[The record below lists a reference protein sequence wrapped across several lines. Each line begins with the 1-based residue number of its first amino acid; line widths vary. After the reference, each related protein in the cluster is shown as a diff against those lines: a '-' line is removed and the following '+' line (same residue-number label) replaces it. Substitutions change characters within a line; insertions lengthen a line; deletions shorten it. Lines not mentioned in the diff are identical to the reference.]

1 MNAPGAPQEP
11 AQPGLPP
18 NLEDLVPA
26 FALGAADP
34 DEAAALLH
42 ALALPFADSPATS
55 KLADDLAA
63 YLDLGDLLA
72 YSVPPAAAPSALE
85 QQLRSAL
92 AMTAAAGEG
101 HPAASLGLGAASAPL
116 YSAKSL
122 PAAQQRDQGRRWHW
136 PQILA
141 AAASAAAALLLLLN
155 MFWVREIG
163 ALRTS
168 QAALQQQLDTQ
179 SAQFAADMADH
190 QHTLET
196 QAQQIATQDSILA
209 QLVAGRTERYT
220 MHAVQPGSSAVAEVA
235 WLDQDN
241 TAILRAEGFPPLAE
255 GQAYQLWLLHG
266 DTRTSGGLFTVDDTG
281 CGTYI
286 FHPSQSLEDFDGM
299 GITPE
304 PATGSPGP
312 TAPPVVRAQL

>member
-1 MNAPGAPQEP
+1 MNAPRAPQEP
-11 AQPGLPP
+11 AQPDLPP

-26 FALGAADP
+26 FALGATDP
-34 DEAAALLH
+34 DEADALLR
-42 ALALPFADSPATS
+42 ALAVPAADSPGTA
-55 KLADDLAA
+55 KLAGELAT

-72 YSVPPAAAPSALE
+72 YSAPPAAASAALE

-92 AMTAAAGEG
+92 AMTAAAKVN
-101 HPAASLGLGAASAPL
+101 PVNPVKLANP
-116 YSAKSL
+116 L
-122 PAAQQRDQGRRWHW
+122 PAPQQVDHGRRWHW
-136 PQILA
+136 PQTLA
-141 AAASAAAALLLLLN
+141 VAASAAAALLLLLN
-155 MFWVREIG
+155 IYWVREIG

-168 QAALQQQLDTQ
+168 QAALQQQLDAQ
-179 SAQFAADMADH
+179 SAEFTADMADH
-190 QHTLET
+190 DRTLAA

-255 GQAYQLWLLHG
+255 GQAYQLWLLNG

-286 FHPSQSLEDFDGM
+286 FHPSQSLDDFDGM

>member
-1 MNAPGAPQEP
+1 MNAPRAPQEP
-11 AQPGLPP
+11 VQPDLPP

-34 DEAAALLH
+34 DEADALLH
-42 ALALPFADSPATS
+42 ALGVPAADSPATA
-55 KLADDLAA
+55 KLAGELAA
-63 YLDLGDLLA
+63 YLNLGDLLA
-72 YSVPPAAAPSALE
+72 YSAPPITAPAALE
-85 QQLRSAL
+85 QQLRSTL
-92 AMTAAAGEG
+92 GMTATAALPSPGTASD
-101 HPAASLGLGAASAPL
+101 PANPANP
-116 YSAKSL
+116 L
-122 PAAQQRDQGRRWHW
+122 PAPQPVDQGRRWHW
-136 PQILA
+136 PQTLA
-141 AAASAAAALLLLLN
+141 VAASAAAALLLLLN
-155 MFWVREIG
+155 IYWVREIG

-168 QAALQQQLDTQ
+168 QAALQQQLDAQ
-179 SAQFAADMADH
+179 SAQFTANMADNE
-190 QHTLET
+190 QTLAT

-235 WLDQDN
+235 WLDQNN
-241 TAILRAEGFPPLAE
+241 TAILRAEGFPPLAQ

-266 DTRTSGGLFTVDDTG
+266 DTRTSGGLFTVDETG

-286 FHPSQSLEDFDGM
+286 FHPSQSLENFDGM

-304 PATGSPGP
+304 PAAGSPGP

>member
-1 MNAPGAPQEP
+1 MNAPRAPQES
-11 AQPGLPP
+11 AQPDLPP

-34 DEAAALLH
+34 DEADAVLH
-42 ALALPFADSPATS
+42 ALAVPALDSPGTA
-55 KLADDLAA
+55 KLARELATF
-63 YLDLGDLLA
+63 LDLGDLLA
-72 YSVPPAAAPSALE
+72 YSAPPAAAPAALE

-92 AMTAAAGEG
+92 AMTAAAGVKPVK
-101 HPAASLGLGAASAPL
+101 PADP
-116 YSAKSL
+116 L
-122 PAAQQRDQGRRWHW
+122 PASQQVDHGRRWHW
-136 PQILA
+136 PQTLA
-141 AAASAAAALLLLLN
+141 VAASAAAVLLLLLN
-155 MFWVREIG
+155 IYWVREIG

-168 QAALQQQLDTQ
+168 QDVLQQQLDAQ
-179 SAQFAADMADH
+179 SAQFTADMADH
-190 QHTLET
+190 QHTLDT

-304 PATGSPGP
+304 PAAGSPGP

>member
-1 MNAPGAPQEP
+1 MNAPRAPQEP
-11 AQPGLPP
+11 AEPDLPP
-18 NLEDLVPA
+18 NLEDMVPA

-42 ALALPFADSPATS
+42 ALSLPAADSPGTAR
-55 KLADDLAA
+55 LAGELAA

-72 YSVPPAAAPSALE
+72 YSAPPTAAPAALE

-92 AMTAAAGEG
+92 GVTAAAAVKPA
-101 HPAASLGLGAASAPL
+101 HP
-116 YSAKSL
+116 L
-122 PAAQQRDQGRRWHW
+122 PAPEQVDRGRRWHW
-136 PQILA
+136 PQTLA
-141 AAASAAAALLLLLN
+141 AAAAAAAALLLLLN
-155 MFWVREIG
+155 IFWVREIG

-168 QAALQQQLDTQ
+168 QAVLQQQLDAQ
-179 SAQFAADMADH
+179 SAQFTADMADH
-190 QHTLET
+190 QHTLDT

-255 GQAYQLWLLHG
+255 GQAYQLWLLRG
-266 DTRTSGGLFTVDDTG
+266 DTRTSGGLFTVDATG